1 MENTTVKELDIQ
13 YQTFSE
19 NVSKFS
25 EAGNKAA
32 GTRARKALSEITTVG
47 LVVSWEKE
55 NRKLKTETK
64 NVNTSFLFSVKF
76 KAIFPII
83 F

>member
-1 MENTTVKELDIQ
+1 MENTTVKELDLQ

-32 GTRARKALSEITTVG
+32 GTRARKAWYSF
-47 LVVSWEKE
+47 
-55 NRKLKTETK
+55 RYKTI
-64 NVNTSFLFSVKF
+64 NQGIS
-76 KAIFPII
+76 
-83 F
+83 